1 VALFRKRERPGQLRQ
16 ATSSDERDLEAFARS
31 HRGVEAF
38 IEPKTTV
45 TETTMLLVA
54 DTGEWTRRRIAGP
67 EDARALARKLGIPA
81 YDAGLVGYPQRMR
94 DWNDRKR
101 REARGET

>member
-1 VALFRKRERPGQLRQ
+1 MALFRKRERPGQLRQ
-16 ATSSDERDLEAFARS
+16 ATSSDERDLEAFARN

-67 EDARALARKLGIPA
+67 DDARALARKLGIPA

-101 REARGET
+101 REARGEP

>member
-1 VALFRKRERPGQLRQ
+1 MALFRKRARPGQLRP
-16 ATSSDERDLEAFARS
+16 ATSSDERDLEQFARS

-54 DTGEWTRRRIAGP
+54 DTGEWTRRRVTGP
-67 EDARALARKLGIPA
+67 ENAHALARKLGIPA

-94 DWNDRKR
+94 DWNARKA
-101 REARGET
+101 REQRGGA